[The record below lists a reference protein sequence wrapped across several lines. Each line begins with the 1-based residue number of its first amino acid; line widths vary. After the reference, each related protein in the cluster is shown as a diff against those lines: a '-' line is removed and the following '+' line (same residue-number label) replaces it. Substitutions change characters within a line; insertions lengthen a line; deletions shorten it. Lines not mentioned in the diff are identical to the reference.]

1 MPGVFGQ
8 SRMGEQDIIWI
19 LLIVMTPS
27 LEDQPARDAVDKRI
41 VQTHVQCATAEDSL
55 AGGRVHS
62 Y

>member
-1 MPGVFGQ
+1 
-8 SRMGEQDIIWI
+8 MGEQDIIWI

-41 VQTHVQCATAEDSL
+41 VQTHVQCATVEDSL